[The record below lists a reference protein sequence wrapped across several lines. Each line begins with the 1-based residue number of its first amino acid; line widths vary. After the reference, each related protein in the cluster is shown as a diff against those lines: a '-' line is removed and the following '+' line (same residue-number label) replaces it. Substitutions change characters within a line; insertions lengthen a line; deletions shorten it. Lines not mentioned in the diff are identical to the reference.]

1 MLEIKN
7 VTKSFD
13 RPLFKE
19 MSMTFQETGMYV
31 IVGKSGSGKS
41 TLLNIL
47 GGLDNEYQGV
57 IEIDGQ
63 DIRQIPHYIRKY
75 IGFIFQQ
82 FYLIEEMNVKENVN
96 LISYFKRIMISKK
109 EYYLERLKIKDLQR
123 YKTAILSGG
132 QKQRVAIYR
141 GFIAKHPIILC
152 DEPTGA
158 LDAKNSEEIFKILKQ
173 LSKEKL
179 VIVIS
184 HDEILAKKY
193 HDYLY
198 KIKDYQLKLIHQNPI
213 TQRKKQEEKTSKRS
227 FLQFILKELKM
238 TWKSSF
244 IVVQVLFLALLSI
257 LLTLSLT
264 QSTQKQIHQQLEQI
278 IPSTTIMLKKK
289 NNQMIKMDDLK
300 QIQHLAIQYRFL
312 QNDQVDF
319 LGISFSKKYQT
330 KKTLYI
336 SDYIQKPKY
345 KIQGKEIGNDQ
356 EIILARS
363 TYEQLIYL
371 TKQKSLMNQEV
382 YLFFDYQNE
391 VKSYPVKI
399 VGIEEKETVM
409 ETLYLKEFAFNHYLQ
424 ELYQLEQGHTAFLQV
439 KNKKAMKILKEKY
452 PIYQFKLANSSLSS
466 TIDKKFK
473 QIEIIFLGFSSLSI
487 ITACVLLG
495 FVLYLM
501 VIKRKK
507 YFAILQTLGAS
518 LKQVCFI
525 VLFQGLIISGVAF
538 FEAFLVLNQLFV
550 LANTLIKESIS
561 NLMDNFFIVSYE
573 MMGVMFIVVLIFTLL
588 CSMVPIKKVKEI
600 EIIEAL
606 KG

>member
-1 MLEIKN
+1 MLEIKHL
-7 VTKSFD
+7 TKAYERVILKDVCLS
-13 RPLFKE
+13 FKE
-19 MSMTFQETGMYV
+19 KGLYV
-31 IVGKSGSGKS
+31 ITGQSGCGKS
-41 TLLNIL
+41 TLLNMI
-47 GGLDNEYQGV
+47 GGLDSNYQGI
-57 IEIDGQ
+57 IEMDGR
-63 DIRQIPHYIRKY
+63 DIQTIPCYIQKY
-75 IGFIFQQ
+75 VGFIFQQ
-82 FYLIEEMNVKENVN
+82 FHLIEEMSVKENET
-96 LISYFKRIMISKK
+96 LISYFKRIFSAKK
-109 EYYLERLKIKDLQR
+109 EILLSQLKLKNLQS
-123 YKTAILSGG
+123 YKTKLLSGG
-132 QKQRVAIYR
+132 QKQRIAIYR
-141 GFIAKHPIILC
+141 GFIANHPVVLC

-158 LDAKNSEEIFKILKQ
+158 LDVKNSEEVFKTLKE
-173 LSKEKL
+173 LAKEKL

-184 HDEILAKKY
+184 HDEKLASKY

-198 KIKDYQLKLIHQNPI
+198 EIKNQQIHLVHQNKIKETI
-213 TQRKKQEEKTSKRS
+213 TAKEKTTKKS
-227 FLQFILKELKM
+227 FFQFLLKDFKLC
-238 TWKSSF
+238 WKSHF
-244 IVVQVLFLALLSI
+244 IVIQVLFIALLSI
-257 LLTLSLT
+257 MLTLSLT
-264 QSTQKQIHQQLEQI
+264 NSTNKQIQAQLEKI

-289 NNQMIKMDDLK
+289 NNEMLTQKDLQNIHHK
-300 QIQHLAIQYRFL
+300 EITYRFL
-312 QNDQVDF
+312 QNDDVEF
-319 LGISFSKKYQT
+319 LGISPLKKYQT
-330 KKTLYI
+330 NKTLYI

-487 ITACVLLG
+487 ITACFLLG